1 MSLSSLKFTN
11 EVRPTPSY
19 RATTTEKRRETALA
33 NITTQRQLLAQMRG
47 ETVSLTR
54 IIRVADES
62 GGIQE
67 KTVAR
72 KPVRWFWQTVK
83 GGWVLEM
90 VYARTPVAIGG
101 PNKTVVACGK
111 LEDIGKVLDT
121 LAQAVADGSLDA
133 QLAEAAEAAKARR
146 ATKKAA

>member
-1 MSLSSLKFTN
+1 MSLSALKFTN
-11 EVRPTPSY
+11 ETRPTPTY
-19 RATTTEKRRETALA
+19 RATTAEKRRETALA
-33 NITTQRQLLAQMRG
+33 NITTQRQLLAQVRG
-47 ETVSLTR
+47 ELVSLTKT
-54 IIRVADES
+54 IRVADDT
-62 GGIQE
+62 GAVHE

-72 KPVRWFWQTVK
+72 KPVKWFWATAK
-83 GGWVLEM
+83 GTWVLEM

-101 PNKTVVACGK
+101 PGKTVVACGK

-146 ATKKAA
+146 TKKAA

>member
-1 MSLSSLKFTN
+1 MSLSALKFTT
-11 EVRPTPSY
+11 ETRPTPTY

-33 NITTQRQLLAQMRG
+33 NIAVQRQLLAQVRG
-47 ETVSLTR
+47 EPVSLTKT
-54 IIRVADES
+54 IRVADEA
-62 GGIQE
+62 GVVQE

-72 KPVRWFWQTVK
+72 KPVRWFWQTAK
-83 GGWVLEM
+83 GTWVLEM
-90 VYARTPVAIGG
+90 VYARSPVAIGG

-133 QLAEAAEAAKARR
+133 QLAEAAEAAQARR
-146 ATKKAA
+146 VKKAA